1 MIYCV
6 VVVSAQKKGSD
17 STETWRRDFKI
28 SFHDIVADGSNE
40 YFILKAGRV
49 MMYQGKENGKNTVL
63 TITVLNET
71 KMVDGFETRVV
82 EEKETQNGQLAEV
95 SRNYFGINKRMKD
108 VYYFG
113 EAVDMY
119 KHGKI
124 VSHEGSWES
133 GVSGAKFG
141 LALPGSANVGDKYY
155 QEQAADAKDRIEIV
169 SLEDSIVTPAGKF
182 VHCLKTKETSPLEP
196 GVVEYKIYAP
206 GVGLVK
212 DDSLKLVSVKN

>member
-1 MIYCV
+1 
-6 VVVSAQKKGSD
+6 
-17 STETWRRDFKI
+17 
-28 SFHDIVADGSNE
+28 
-40 YFILKAGRV
+40 
-49 MMYQGKENGKNTVL
+49 
-63 TITVLNET
+63 
-71 KMVDGFETRVV
+71 
-82 EEKETQNGQLAEV
+82 
-95 SRNYFGINKRMKD
+95 MKD